1 MTEKRKQNVVFVSD
15 GTAITITALAES
27 LFTQFPDVEINEVVF
42 PFVSDTDIAKDVIRH
57 IHYQKEQTGI
67 QPLVFTSLTNN
78 EIKSLFTEEN
88 IPVYDIFSTFI
99 PSMESDLATHASSAS
114 GIMHGLGNPNSY
126 GHRMDALNY
135 ALSHDDGL
143 LANDLQEADVVITG
157 VSRSGKTPTCL
168 YLAMHYELKTANY
181 PLADSDFESL
191 ELPEAIKKVKHKLI
205 GLTISPEQLSD
216 IREKRRPNSNY
227 ATLKQCAFEIRHTEE
242 LYEEQNIIYID
253 TTSISIEEIATK
265 IIHAL
270 HLKIERNW

>member
-42 PFVSDTDIAKDVIRH
+42 PFVSDTEIAKDVIQH
-57 IHYQKEQTGI
+57 IHLQKEQTGL

-99 PSMESDLATHASSAS
+99 PSMESDLATQASSVR
-114 GIMHGLGNPNSY
+114 GVMHGLGNSNSY
-126 GHRMDALNY
+126 NHRMDAFNY

-143 LANDLQEADVVITG
+143 LADELLEADVVITG
-157 VSRSGKTPTCL
+157 VSRSGKTPTSL
-168 YLAMHYELKTANY
+168 YLAMHHELKTANY

-227 ATLKQCAFEIRHTEE
+227 ATLKQCVFEIRHTEE
-242 LYEEQNIIYID
+242 IYEKQNIIYID